1 MTTPEKEGSTVRHME
16 LRQLI
21 ALRAVA
27 EERSFGKAA
36 AQIGYTQSAVSQQIA
51 SLERSLGCRVFE
63 RPPSRADVKL
73 TDAGAIVLR
82 HAEVIAAEIAATRA
96 DLEALQRT
104 GPRPLRVGTHV
115 SSAGSALADVIGAF
129 DPGRSEGIELV
140 ESAADGAFVDL
151 LQRGE
156 LDVAWLHVPLKSSAI
171 EWIEAITDPFV
182 LVVARGAA
190 RVTIRPLSDV
200 RALSGVKL
208 ATLRSSPARVQ
219 LRRFFVQEAL
229 QPDFVLESDDPAFLA
244 EFTLSSGVPSLI
256 PASLVPRDQGAL
268 DVIRLPRIPP
278 RRLGIG
284 WCPAFEDDGRRSRF
298 VDAAVRTY
306 DRLGRALE
314 LPVSSA
320 SA

>member
-1 MTTPEKEGSTVRHME
+1 ME
-16 LRQLI
+16 LRHLI

-36 AQIGYTQSAVSQQIA
+36 AHIGYTQSAVSQQIA
-51 SLERSLGCRVFE
+51 CLERSLGCRLFE

-73 TDAGAIVLR
+73 TEAGTIVLR
-82 HAEVIAAEIAATRA
+82 HAEVIAAEIAATQA

-104 GPRPLRVGTHV
+104 GSRHLRIGMHV
-115 SSAGSALADVIGAF
+115 STAGSALADVIGTF
-129 DPGRSEGIELV
+129 DPERSETIEFV
-140 ESAADGAFVDL
+140 ESAADGLFVDL

-156 LDVAWLHVPLKSSAI
+156 LDIAWLHVPLKSSAI

-190 RVTIRPLSDV
+190 RVTARPLSDV
-200 RALSGVKL
+200 RTLSGSKL
-208 ATLRSSPARVQ
+208 ATLRSSPAREH
-219 LRRFFVQEAL
+219 LRRFFAQEGVQPE
-229 QPDFVLESDDPAFLA
+229 FVIESDDPAFLA
-244 EFTLSSGVPSLI
+244 EYTLSSGVPSLI
-256 PASLVPRDQGAL
+256 PASLIPQNRSAAL

-298 VDAAVRTY
+298 VDAAIRTY
-306 DRLGRALE
+306 DRLGQARE

-320 SA
+320 SG